1 MSSEINFQKKIDT
14 NFLVLQIL
22 TVTAVIATAFVLL
35 SKKMRRSKKI
45 KEALAYEIW

>member
-35 SKKMRRSKKI
+35 SKKKRRSKKI